1 MREEIFD
8 QTELDDAMED
18 LKIIR
23 GGFASVIFG
32 QQQLIERVIITL
44 LTNNHCL
51 IEGVPGLAKTL
62 TVQTL
67 ANIFQLQF
75 TRVQFTPDLLPA
87 DITGTM
93 MYDPGQGLFNPHFG
107 PVFTNIL
114 LADEINRAPAKVH
127 SALLEAMQ
135 EQHLSMGGQSYVLPK
150 PFMVLATQ
158 NPIEYEATYAL
169 PEAQLDR
176 FMLKIVIDYPTQSE
190 SREIL
195 DASLG
200 ANSRIVKEKIDIDS
214 LNKLCGI
221 VRKVIIDESI
231 REYILRIVHASR
243 QPSEYG
249 LPSMTPMIDFG
260 ASPRAATF
268 LATGSQALA
277 FLNGREY
284 VTPDDVK
291 TLAPDVLRHRLVTS
305 YEADAAQ
312 VTVEELIRTLLEH
325 VNIS

>member
-8 QTELDDAMED
+8 QTDFNDSMKD
-18 LKIIR
+18 LEIIR
-23 GGFASVIFG
+23 EGFTSVIFG
-32 QQQLIERVIITL
+32 QSQLIERVIITL

-67 ANIFQLQF
+67 ASVFDLEF

-135 EQHLSMGGQSYVLPK
+135 EQQVSMGGQSYTLPK

-176 FMLKIVIDYPTQSE
+176 FMLKIVIDYPTQAE
-190 SREIL
+190 GREIL
-195 DASLG
+195 DASL
-200 ANSRIVKEKIDIDS
+200 NYDFRMVERKINIDS
-214 LNKLCGI
+214 LNKLCDI
-221 VRKVIIDESI
+221 VRKIVIDESI

-243 QPSEYG
+243 NPSDYG
-249 LPSMTPMIDFG
+249 LSSIEPMIDYG

-268 LATGSQALA
+268 LAKGSQALA

-291 TLAPDVLRHRLVTS
+291 ALAPDVLRHRLVTS

-312 VTVEELIRTLLEH
+312 ITVEELIRTLLEH
-325 VNIS
+325 VNIA

>member
-8 QTELDDAMED
+8 QTDFNDSMKD
-18 LKIIR
+18 LEIIR
-23 GGFASVIFG
+23 EGFTSVIFG
-32 QQQLIERVIITL
+32 QSQLIERVIITL
-44 LTNNHCL
+44 LTNSHCL

-67 ANIFQLQF
+67 ASVFDLEF

-135 EQHLSMGGQSYVLPK
+135 EQQVSMGGQSYTLPK

-176 FMLKIVIDYPTQSE
+176 FMLKIVIDYPTQAE
-190 SREIL
+190 GREIL
-195 DASLG
+195 DASL
-200 ANSRIVKEKIDIDS
+200 NYDFRMVERKINIDS
-214 LNKLCGI
+214 LNKLCDI
-221 VRKVIIDESI
+221 VRKIVIDESI

-243 QPSEYG
+243 NPSEYG
-249 LPSMTPMIDFG
+249 LSSIEPMIDYG

-268 LATGSQALA
+268 LAKGSQALA
-277 FLNGREY
+277 FLNGRKY

-291 TLAPDVLRHRLVTS
+291 ALAPDVLRHRLVTS

-312 VTVEELIRTLLEH
+312 ITVEELIRTLLEH
-325 VNIS
+325 VNIA

>member
-8 QTELDDAMED
+8 QTDFNDSMKD
-18 LKIIR
+18 LEIIR
-23 GGFASVIFG
+23 EGFTSVIFG
-32 QQQLIERVIITL
+32 QSQLIERVIITL

-67 ANIFQLQF
+67 ASVFDLEF

-135 EQHLSMGGQSYVLPK
+135 EQQVSMGGQSYTLPK

-176 FMLKIVIDYPTQSE
+176 FMLKIVIDYPTQAE
-190 SREIL
+190 GREIL
-195 DASLG
+195 DASL
-200 ANSRIVKEKIDIDS
+200 NYDFRTVERKINIDS
-214 LNKLCGI
+214 LNKLCDI
-221 VRKVIIDESI
+221 VRKIVIDESI

-243 QPSEYG
+243 NPSDYG
-249 LPSMTPMIDFG
+249 LSSIEPMIDYG

-268 LATGSQALA
+268 LAKGSQALA

-291 TLAPDVLRHRLVTS
+291 ALAPDVLRHRLVTS

-312 VTVEELIRTLLEH
+312 ITVEELIRTLLEH
-325 VNIS
+325 VNIA

>member
-8 QTELDDAMED
+8 QTDFNDSMKD
-18 LKIIR
+18 LEIIR
-23 GGFASVIFG
+23 EGFTSVIFG
-32 QQQLIERVIITL
+32 QSQLIERVIITL
-44 LTNNHCL
+44 LTNSHCL

-67 ANIFQLQF
+67 ASVFDLEF

-135 EQHLSMGGQSYVLPK
+135 EQQVSMGGQSYTLPK

-176 FMLKIVIDYPTQSE
+176 FMLKIVIDYPTQAE
-190 SREIL
+190 GREIL
-195 DASLG
+195 DASL
-200 ANSRIVKEKIDIDS
+200 NYDFRMVERKINIDS
-214 LNKLCGI
+214 LNKLCDI
-221 VRKVIIDESI
+221 VRKIVIDESI

-243 QPSEYG
+243 NPSDYG
-249 LPSMTPMIDFG
+249 LSSIEPMIDYG

-268 LATGSQALA
+268 LAKGSQALA

-291 TLAPDVLRHRLVTS
+291 ALAPDVLRHRLVTS

-312 VTVEELIRTLLEH
+312 ITVEELIRTLLEH
-325 VNIS
+325 VNIA

>member
-1 MREEIFD
+1 MREEIFN
-8 QTELDDAMED
+8 QTDFNDSMKD
-18 LKIIR
+18 LEIIR
-23 GGFASVIFG
+23 EGFDSVIFG
-32 QQQLIERVIITL
+32 QSQLIERVIIAL
-44 LTNNHCL
+44 LTNSHCL

-67 ANIFQLQF
+67 ASIFDLEF

-135 EQHLSMGGQSYVLPK
+135 EQQVSMGGQSYTLPK

-176 FMLKIVIDYPTQSE
+176 FMLKIVIDYPTQAE
-190 SREIL
+190 GREIL
-195 DASLG
+195 DASL
-200 ANSRIVKEKIDIDS
+200 NYDFRTVERTINIDS
-214 LNKLCGI
+214 LNKLCNI
-221 VRKVIIDESI
+221 VRKIVIDESI

-243 QPSEYG
+243 KPSDYG
-249 LPSMTPMIDFG
+249 LSNIEPMIDYG

-268 LATGSQALA
+268 LAQGSQALA
-277 FLNGREY
+277 FLNGRGY

-291 TLAPDVLRHRLVTS
+291 ALAPDVLRHRLVTS

-312 VTVEELIRTLLEH
+312 ITVEELIRTLLEH
-325 VNIS
+325 VNIA

>member
-8 QTELDDAMED
+8 QTDFNDSMKD
-18 LKIIR
+18 LEIIR
-23 GGFASVIFG
+23 EGFTSVIFG
-32 QQQLIERVIITL
+32 QSQLIERVIITL

-67 ANIFQLQF
+67 ASVFDLEF

-135 EQHLSMGGQSYVLPK
+135 EQQVSMGGQSYTLPK

-176 FMLKIVIDYPTQSE
+176 FMLKIVIDYPTQAE
-190 SREIL
+190 GREIL
-195 DASLG
+195 DASLKYDF
-200 ANSRIVKEKIDIDS
+200 RMVERKINIDS
-214 LNKLCGI
+214 LNKLCDI
-221 VRKVIIDESI
+221 VRKIVIDESI

-243 QPSEYG
+243 NPSDYG
-249 LPSMTPMIDFG
+249 LSSIEPMIDYG

-268 LATGSQALA
+268 LAKGSQALA

-291 TLAPDVLRHRLVTS
+291 ALAPDVLRHRLVTS

-312 VTVEELIRTLLEH
+312 ITVEELIRTLLEH
-325 VNIS
+325 VNIA

>member
-8 QTELDDAMED
+8 QTDFNDSMKD
-18 LKIIR
+18 LEIIR
-23 GGFASVIFG
+23 EGFTSVIFG
-32 QQQLIERVIITL
+32 QSQLTERVIITL

-67 ANIFQLQF
+67 ASVFDLEF

-135 EQHLSMGGQSYVLPK
+135 EQQVSMGGQSYTLPK

-176 FMLKIVIDYPTQSE
+176 FMLKIVIDYPTQAE
-190 SREIL
+190 GREIL
-195 DASLG
+195 DASL
-200 ANSRIVKEKIDIDS
+200 NYDFRMVERKINIDS
-214 LNKLCGI
+214 LNKLCDI
-221 VRKVIIDESI
+221 VRKIVIDESI

-243 QPSEYG
+243 NPSDYG
-249 LPSMTPMIDFG
+249 LSSIEPMIDYG

-268 LATGSQALA
+268 LAKGSQALA

-291 TLAPDVLRHRLVTS
+291 ALAPDVLRHRLVTS

-312 VTVEELIRTLLEH
+312 ITVEELIRTLLEH
-325 VNIS
+325 VNIA

>member
-1 MREEIFD
+1 MREKIFD
-8 QTELDDAMED
+8 RTELDDSMND
-18 LKIIR
+18 LKIVR
-23 GGFASVIFG
+23 EGFSSVIFG
-32 QQQLIERVIITL
+32 QSQLIERVLITL

-67 ANIFQLQF
+67 ANIFQLEF

-93 MYDPGQGLFNPHFG
+93 MYDPGQGLFNPYFG

-135 EQHLSMGGQSYVLPK
+135 EQQVSMGGQSYVLPK

-176 FMLKIVIDYPTQSE
+176 FMLKIVIDYPTQIE
-190 SREIL
+190 GREIL
-195 DASLG
+195 DASLFLCDKL
-200 ANSRIVKEKIDIDS
+200 NSDS
-214 LNKLCGI
+214 LKFLVGNFRPDLQNIINLPYPAGGI
-221 VRKVIIDESI
+221 AIIFFNIKSWKNLDEKTGVLDAFI
-231 REYILRIVHASR
+231 Y
-243 QPSEYG
+243 PN
-249 LPSMTPMIDFG
+249 
-260 ASPRAATF
+260 F
-268 LATGSQALA
+268 LKK
-277 FLNGREY
+277 NE
-284 VTPDDVK
+284 K
-291 TLAPDVLRHRLVTS
+291 
-305 YEADAAQ
+305 E
-312 VTVEELIRTLLEH
+312 
-325 VNIS
+325 N

>member
-8 QTELDDAMED
+8 QTDFNDSMKD
-18 LKIIR
+18 LEIIR
-23 GGFASVIFG
+23 EGFTSVIFG
-32 QQQLIERVIITL
+32 QSQLIERVIITL
-44 LTNNHCL
+44 LTNSHCL

-67 ANIFQLQF
+67 ASVFDLEF

-135 EQHLSMGGQSYVLPK
+135 EQQVSMGGQSYTLPK

-176 FMLKIVIDYPTQSE
+176 FMLKIVIDYPTQAE
-190 SREIL
+190 GREIL
-195 DASLG
+195 DASL
-200 ANSRIVKEKIDIDS
+200 NYDFRTVERKINIGS
-214 LNKLCGI
+214 LNKLCDI
-221 VRKVIIDESI
+221 VRKIVIDESI

-243 QPSEYG
+243 NPSDYG
-249 LPSMTPMIDFG
+249 LSSIEPMIDYG

-268 LATGSQALA
+268 LAKGSQALA

-291 TLAPDVLRHRLVTS
+291 ALAPDVLRHRLVTS

-312 VTVEELIRTLLEH
+312 ITVEELIRTLLEH
-325 VNIS
+325 VNIA

>member
-1 MREEIFD
+1 MREEIFN
-8 QTELDDAMED
+8 QTDFNDSMKD
-18 LKIIR
+18 LEIIR
-23 GGFASVIFG
+23 EGFDSVIFG
-32 QQQLIERVIITL
+32 QSQLIERVIIAL
-44 LTNNHCL
+44 LTNSHCL

-67 ANIFQLQF
+67 ASIFDLEF

-135 EQHLSMGGQSYVLPK
+135 EQQVSMGGQSYTLPK

-176 FMLKIVIDYPTQSE
+176 FMLKIVIDYPTQAE
-190 SREIL
+190 GREIL
-195 DASLG
+195 DASL
-200 ANSRIVKEKIDIDS
+200 NYDFRTVERTINIDS
-214 LNKLCGI
+214 LNKLCNI
-221 VRKVIIDESI
+221 VRKIVIDESI

-243 QPSEYG
+243 KPSDYG
-249 LPSMTPMIDFG
+249 LSNIEPMIDYG

-268 LATGSQALA
+268 LAQGSQALA

-291 TLAPDVLRHRLVTS
+291 ALAPDVLRHRLVTS

-312 VTVEELIRTLLEH
+312 ITVEELIRTLLEH
-325 VNIS
+325 VNIA

>member
-8 QTELDDAMED
+8 QTDFNDSMKD
-18 LKIIR
+18 LEIIR
-23 GGFASVIFG
+23 EGFASVIFG
-32 QQQLIERVIITL
+32 QSQLIERVIIAL
-44 LTNNHCL
+44 LTNSHCL

-67 ANIFQLQF
+67 ASVFDLEF

-135 EQHLSMGGQSYVLPK
+135 EQQVSMGGQSYTLPK

-176 FMLKIVIDYPTQSE
+176 FMLKIVIDYPTQAE
-190 SREIL
+190 GREIL
-195 DASLG
+195 DASL
-200 ANSRIVKEKIDIDS
+200 NYDFRMVERKINIDS
-214 LNKLCGI
+214 LNKLCDI
-221 VRKVIIDESI
+221 VRKIVIDESI

-243 QPSEYG
+243 NPSEYG
-249 LPSMTPMIDFG
+249 LSSIEPMIDYG

-268 LATGSQALA
+268 LAKGSQALA

-291 TLAPDVLRHRLVTS
+291 ALAPDVLRHRLVTS

-312 VTVEELIRTLLEH
+312 ITVEELIRTLLEH
-325 VNIS
+325 VNIA

>member
-8 QTELDDAMED
+8 QTELNDAMKD
-18 LKIIR
+18 LEIIR
-23 GGFASVIFG
+23 EGFASVIFG
-32 QQQLIERVIITL
+32 QRQLIERVIITL

-75 TRVQFTPDLLPA
+75 TRIQFTPDLLPA

-93 MYDPGQGLFNPHFG
+93 MFDPSQGLFNPHFG

-135 EQHLSMGGQSYVLPK
+135 EQQVSMGGQSYALPK

-190 SREIL
+190 GREIL

-200 ANSRIVKEKIDIDS
+200 DNSRIVKEKINIDS

-249 LPSMTPMIDFG
+249 LSSIATMIDFG

-291 TLAPDVLRHRLVTS
+291 ALAPDVLRHRLVTS

-312 VTVEELIRTLLEH
+312 VTVEELIGTLLEH

>member
-1 MREEIFD
+1 MREEIFN
-8 QTELDDAMED
+8 QTDFNDSMKD
-18 LKIIR
+18 LEIIR
-23 GGFASVIFG
+23 EGFDSVIFG
-32 QQQLIERVIITL
+32 QSQLIERVIIVL
-44 LTNNHCL
+44 LTNSHCL

-67 ANIFQLQF
+67 ASIFDLEF

-135 EQHLSMGGQSYVLPK
+135 EQQVSMGGQSYTLPK

-176 FMLKIVIDYPTQSE
+176 FMLKIVIDYPTQAE
-190 SREIL
+190 GREIL
-195 DASLG
+195 DASL
-200 ANSRIVKEKIDIDS
+200 NYDFRTVERTINIDS
-214 LNKLCGI
+214 LNKLCNI
-221 VRKVIIDESI
+221 VRKIVIDESI

-243 QPSEYG
+243 KPSDYG
-249 LPSMTPMIDFG
+249 LSNIEPMIDYG

-268 LATGSQALA
+268 LAQGSQALA

-291 TLAPDVLRHRLVTS
+291 ALAPDVLRHRLVTS

-312 VTVEELIRTLLEH
+312 ITVEELIRTLLEH
-325 VNIS
+325 VNIA

>member
-8 QTELDDAMED
+8 QTDFNDSMKD
-18 LKIIR
+18 LEIIR
-23 GGFASVIFG
+23 EGFTSVIFG
-32 QQQLIERVIITL
+32 QSQLIERVIITL

-67 ANIFQLQF
+67 ASVFDLEF

-135 EQHLSMGGQSYVLPK
+135 EQQVSMGGQSYTLPK

-176 FMLKIVIDYPTQSE
+176 FMLKIVIYYPTQ
-190 SREIL
+190 
-195 DASLG
+195 A
-200 ANSRIVKEKIDIDS
+200 
-214 LNKLCGI
+214 
-221 VRKVIIDESI
+221 
-231 REYILRIVHASR
+231 
-243 QPSEYG
+243 
-249 LPSMTPMIDFG
+249 
-260 ASPRAATF
+260 
-268 LATGSQALA
+268 
-277 FLNGREY
+277 
-284 VTPDDVK
+284 
-291 TLAPDVLRHRLVTS
+291 
-305 YEADAAQ
+305 
-312 VTVEELIRTLLEH
+312 
-325 VNIS
+325 